1 MSRAAWVLTLLLA
14 CSGNED
20 VTKPEPTPP
29 SNTPPSKAEGKAD
42 ADAEETAVEAATDP
56 ADQLRAAVL
65 GGSDGSLAQVQ
76 EQLAA
81 APTEA
86 GLWRMFAYAA
96 SDAPRE
102 AYDQLD
108 AGAAVGGQVGPHHLL
123 RAELALASGLPA
135 EALKSAQSAA
145 SEAPD
150 EAMAFIALAVKA
162 GAEAPAAADPLS
174 PTDRL
179 VAYVVATRSRDATS
193 HAEEARQV
201 AGWRA
206 ALARAG
212 ADEARGDLD
221 LAFAEYATAAEGTD
235 PRAVVAGNNGR
246 ARLAMTGKLRVDPA
260 PSPANVHFWAA
271 TAARAAAE
279 DGDGV
284 GALEA
289 QALAVEAATSMFNVD
304 ESLTLASEMAS
315 FLLADTSGDRA
326 AKLHIAHARAAE
338 AAGHPSLAGPAG
350 RAAMA
355 AATDVGLA
363 SQGAWIAGRAAYEL
377 GVPDDIRAAR
387 GKATA
392 AHADGLDGLLM
403 ISEGK
408 VALGLAALPPS
419 GLTDQESVFLYME
432 AAQYDVASSAGW
444 AKIAVQAA
452 DRSGDAVLRVQA
464 RLALEQALR
473 VSGSSRDARVR
484 SELLGLAP
492 TGEAGAGLRAEVG
505 ARAALAGQSSDIPVV
520 AGGPQGSWAGTGGEG
535 PWHDRVSPFL
545 QAWASGD
552 GDGAASGMAGIALH
566 RQGRLR
572 TSSVLDGSSGM
583 PVAASL
589 DTIGET
595 QEERQLRLVLAAHEL
610 HHRWSAHRADLAV
623 GVDVCA
629 GLTDDDRIAL
639 LGAAARLRATVGQH
653 LAGGGPWPVEDVAA
667 YEEAEAAAGATQ
679 SFGRTLPAPAPSLE
693 ELRSSLSGAV
703 LLSYAA
709 RGTRIEGLVLSP
721 SGGSRRYLGD
731 EEKILGWAST
741 HFEAMQR
748 SADAKGRASH
758 VDGDRLRATLVDPF
772 TDVLSGYGRYQVVA
786 PDALLAFP
794 FTTFPEQANGL
805 RWLADIRTVAVASRL
820 RDLSPPIHDIPSYKP
835 DFLALGEPVSG
846 ASGGAGGSAEAT
858 AVPDAGTEGE
868 GEGAEAA
875 EPAADG
881 ATPEDTKEVTKKEK
895 APAEGGSYSAPKP
908 RKLPRTLSS
917 AARHFGS
924 DFREVLMG
932 QHAEAWRYR
941 KRAPRARY
949 AYIVN
954 VPMSED
960 GGFVLADEDLS
971 INELRTTPLAA
982 ELVVIAANAPPAVQA
997 ARARALMDAGAASV
1011 IVWGWAVPEMQI
1023 NRVVDAFFEAVN
1035 RDRAPAR
1042 ALGDARQAL
1051 LTESMGGQ
1059 DPDDPA
1065 VWGAAV
1071 LFGSP

>member
-14 CSGNED
+14 CSGNEE
-20 VTKPEPTPP
+20 VVKPEPTPP
-29 SNTPPSKAEGKAD
+29 SNAAPSNAEGKAD
-42 ADAEETAVEAATDP
+42 SEADQPEVEAAPDP
-56 ADQLRAAVL
+56 AEQLRAAVL
-65 GGSDGSLAQVQ
+65 GGSEGSLAQVQ

-81 APTEA
+81 APTED
-86 GLWRMFAYAA
+86 GLWRMLAYAA

-108 AGAAVGGQVGPHHLL
+108 AGAAIGGRVGPHHIL

-145 SEAPD
+145 SEASD
-150 EAMAFIALAVKA
+150 EAIALTALAVKA
-162 GAEAPAAADPLS
+162 GAEAPAMADPPS
-174 PTDRL
+174 PSDRL
-179 VAYVVATRSRDATS
+179 VSYVVATRSRDAQS

-206 ALARAG
+206 SLARAE

-235 PRAVVAGNNGR
+235 PRAVVAGNIGR
-246 ARLAMTGKLRVDPA
+246 ARLSMTGKLRVDPA
-260 PSPANVHFWAA
+260 PTPANVHFWAA
-271 TAARAAAE
+271 TAARTAAE

-289 QALAVEAATSMFNVD
+289 QALAVAAATSMFNVD
-304 ESLTLASEMAS
+304 ESLTLASELAS
-315 FLLADTSGDRA
+315 FLLTESSGDRA
-326 AKLHIAHARAAE
+326 AELHLAHARAAE

-355 AATDVGLA
+355 AAADASLA

-377 GVPDDIRAAR
+377 GVPDDIREAR
-387 GKATA
+387 GKATG
-392 AHADGLDGLLM
+392 AHADALDGLLM

-408 VALGLAALPPS
+408 VVLGLAALPSS
-419 GLTDQESVFLYME
+419 GLTDRESAFLYME
-432 AAQYDVASSAGW
+432 AAQYDRASAAGW
-444 AKIAVQAA
+444 AKVAVQAA
-452 DRSGDAVLRVQA
+452 DRSGDAVLRVQT
-464 RLALEQALR
+464 RLALEEALR
-473 VSGSSRDARVR
+473 VAGSSRDARVR

-492 TGEAGAGLRAEVG
+492 AGEAGAGLRAEVG
-505 ARAALAGQSSDIPVV
+505 ARAALAGQSADIPVV

-545 QAWASGD
+545 KAWASGD

-566 RQGRLR
+566 RQGLLR
-572 TSSVLDGSSGM
+572 TSSVLDGSAGM
-583 PVAASL
+583 PVAATL
-589 DTIGET
+589 EAIGET
-595 QEERQLRLVLAAHEL
+595 QEERELRLVLAAHEL

-623 GVDVCA
+623 GVDVSA
-629 GLTDDDRIAL
+629 GLPEDDRTAL

-667 YEEAEAAAGATQ
+667 YEKAEEAAGATQ

-731 EEKILGWAST
+731 EEKILGWASG
-741 HFEAMQR
+741 HFDAMQG

-786 PDALLAFP
+786 PDGLLAFP

-820 RDLSPPIHDIPSYKP
+820 RDLSPPIHEISSYKP
-835 DFLALGEPVSG
+835 DFLAVGEPVS
-846 ASGGAGGSAEAT
+846 AATGGAGGSADAAAAPE
-858 AVPDAGTEGE
+858 PDAGTEGE
-868 GEGAEAA
+868 GEGAAA
-875 EPAADG
+875 GEPAAEE
-881 ATPEDTKEVTKKEK
+881 AAPPEAKNEK

-949 AYIVN
+949 LYIVN
-954 VPMSED
+954 VPMSDD

-982 ELVVIAANAPPAVQA
+982 ELVVIAANAPPAIQA
-997 ARARALMDAGAASV
+997 ARARAMMDAGAAAV

-1051 LTESMGGQ
+1051 LTESMGGE